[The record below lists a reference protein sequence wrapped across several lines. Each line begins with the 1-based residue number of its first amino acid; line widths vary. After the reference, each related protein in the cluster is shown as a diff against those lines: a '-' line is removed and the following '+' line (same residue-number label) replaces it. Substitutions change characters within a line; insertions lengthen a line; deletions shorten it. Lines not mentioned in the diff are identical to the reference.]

1 MDKKRAKTKPA
12 IRMIHIRLPEDVH
25 KKVRVR
31 AAEADIT
38 IQDWVL
44 EAIHEY
50 LKPSGEQKVN
60 RGEN

>member
-1 MDKKRAKTKPA
+1 MV
-12 IRMIHIRLPEDVH
+12 HIRLPEDVH

-44 EAIHEY
+44 EAIQER
-50 LKPSGEQKVN
+50 LKPSESKS
-60 RGEN
+60 EN

>member
-1 MDKKRAKTKPA
+1 MDKKEQKTKPA
-12 IRMIHIRLPEDVH
+12 VRMIHIRLPEDIH

-44 EAIHEY
+44 EAIREY
-50 LKPSGEQKVN
+50 LKVSWERREK
-60 RGEN
+60 

>member
-1 MDKKRAKTKPA
+1 MDKKQAKSKPE

-31 AAEADIT
+31 AAESDIT

-44 EAIHEY
+44 EAIREH
-50 LKPSGEQKVN
+50 LRLSGKSN
-60 RGEN
+60 AKSTPK

>member
-1 MDKKRAKTKPA
+1 MDKKQEKSKPK

-31 AAEADIT
+31 AAESDIT

-44 EAIHEY
+44 EAIQEH
-50 LKPSGEQKVN
+50 LRPSGEQKVKQ
-60 RGEN
+60 GEN